1 MLDGYHILTLTHRD
15 ATLETIGK
23 VVADGDSTRLLHRLK
38 DCLAWEEMLYLATCN
53 RVVFLFYTQ
62 APVTESAAN
71 EVVSTMRPDLSFAE
85 AAAISAQMRMLHGAD
100 AIRHWMEVAAS
111 MDSLVIGERE
121 IIRQLREAYD
131 HNYKAGLTGDHLR
144 LLTRFTI
151 ETAKEIYSQTG
162 IGEKA
167 VSVVALAF
175 GEMLKA
181 TSDRDSRILLV
192 GAGQTNTL
200 FAKFLIKYGFK
211 NITVFNRSLENA
223 QTLAAT
229 LQGRA
234 LPLDALQHYTEGF
247 DCLVV
252 CTGATHAV
260 VTPDI
265 YKNLLQGETSKKV
278 VVDLSVP
285 NNVDKSIL
293 SNAPVHF
300 IEIEGLKNIANEN
313 LAYRENERK
322 KAEVIITDRLYT
334 FRGQWHERQVE
345 RSMSHI
351 PDEVRAV
358 KERAIHQVYGK
369 EFSALD
375 AATQALVK
383 EMMGYME
390 KKCIAIPIKAVKE
403 IAKKQL
409 ARKVVN
415 SES

>member
-1 MLDGYHILTLTHRD
+1 MLDGYHILTLTHRN

-23 VVADGDSTRLLHRLK
+23 VVVDSDTTTLLHDLK
-38 DCLAWEEMLYLATCN
+38 DRFDWEEMLYLATCN
-53 RVVFLFYTQ
+53 RVVFLFYKQ
-62 APVTESAAN
+62 GPLSENIAN
-71 EVVSTMRPDLSFAE
+71 EVISAIRPDLSDTE
-85 AAAISAQMRMLHGAD
+85 TDMIGGQMRMLHGAD

-131 HNYKAGLTGDHLR
+131 RNYQAGLTGDHLR
-144 LLTRFTI
+144 LLMRFTI

-181 TSDRDSRILLV
+181 VGDPKSRILLV

-200 FAKFLIKYGFK
+200 IAKFLAKYGFR
-211 NITVFNRSLENA
+211 NITVFNRSLEKA
-223 QTLAAT
+223 EMLAAG

-234 LPLDALQHYTEGF
+234 LPLDALQHYSEGF
-247 DCLVV
+247 DCLLV
-252 CTGATHAV
+252 CTGATQPLI
-260 VTPDI
+260 TPEV
-265 YKNLLQGETSKKV
+265 YTNLLRGETSRKV

-293 SNAPVHF
+293 SGNAVYF
-300 IEIEGLKNIANEN
+300 IEIEGLKSIANEN
-313 LAYRENERK
+313 LAFRENERK
-322 KAEVIITDRLYT
+322 KAEAMITQRLFT
-334 FRGQWHERQVE
+334 FRQQWHERQVE
-345 RSMSHI
+345 RSLSHI

-358 KERAIHQVYGK
+358 KERAINQVYGK

-375 AATQALVK
+375 AKTQALVM

-390 KKCIAIPIKAVKE
+390 KKCIAIPIKTVKE
-403 IAKKQL
+403 IAKKQMEVRS
-409 ARKVVN
+409 AK
-415 SES
+415 S